1 MKTTT
6 RTIRGLKGQRP
17 IVCVTAY
24 DALFAS
30 LADEAGADLI
40 LVGDSVGNV
49 LLGHPSTVPVSLEVM
64 LHHTAAVARAK
75 PRALILADLPFGYT
89 ARSDDALAEACLL
102 LLQESGGEAV
112 KIEGGAAVARRC
124 QPLIDAGI
132 PIIGHVGLQPQ
143 KVLELGGYKRFGK
156 NETERTSIVADAKA
170 WQEAGAFAVLAEML
184 DPLFA
189 KVLTQFLK
197 VPLIGIG
204 CGPDCDGQILV
215 GPDLLGLTRGD
226 TPSFVKRY
234 AELGQTAIEA
244 LKAYGE
250 DVRNRAFPKA

>member
-24 DALFAS
+24 DTLFAT
-30 LADEAGADLI
+30 LADEAGTDLI

-49 LLGHPSTVPVSLEVM
+49 FLGHPSTVPVTLEVM
-64 LHHTAAVARAK
+64 LHHTAAVARAR

-89 ARSDDALAEACLL
+89 ARDDDQLAQACLR
-102 LLQESGGEAV
+102 LLQESGAEAV
-112 KIEGGAAVARRC
+112 KIEGGASVARRC
-124 QPLIDAGI
+124 QKLIEAGI
-132 PIIGHVGLQPQ
+132 PIIGHIGLQPQ

-156 NETERTSIVADAKA
+156 SEAERASLVADAKA

-184 DPLFA
+184 DPVFA
-189 KVLTQFLK
+189 KVLTQFLR

-204 CGPDCDGQILV
+204 CGAGCDGQILV
-215 GPDLLGLTRGD
+215 GPDLLGLTLGD

-234 AELGQTAIEA
+234 ANLAQTSTEA
-244 LKAYGE
+244 FKAYAD
-250 DVRNRAFPKA
+250 DVREGRFPAQ